1 LIEIKG
7 IEKTT
12 LSIEE
17 AKRAI
22 EAANTIASEMNYK
35 IPEYLVVIFVE
46 EKLYEKTKNTSPDYI
61 EVEEGILVYNG
72 SSIIIRCDY
81 LSIKL
86 LEKLLLGLLIAFY
99 YNTFMDYG
107 IELSKKILKDRFF
120 SILSSVYV

>member
-17 AKRAI
+17 VKRAI